1 MCESPVNEEST
12 LQLQENVMMV
22 LAVTWIANSGH
33 ENEVAEIFT
42 KLQAAS
48 RQEPGCL
55 MYIVHR
61 HKDDPRHFFIYE
73 QYRDDA
79 ALQAHRDSP
88 HFQEYAVKAL
98 KDIGVRK
105 QGDLYMPLTA

>member
-1 MCESPVNEEST
+1 M
-12 LQLQENVMMV
+12 LV
-22 LAVTWIANSGH
+22 LAVTWMANAGH
-33 ENEVAEIFT
+33 ENEVAEIFI

-61 HKDDPRHFFIYE
+61 HQTEPQHFFIYE
-73 QYRDDA
+73 QYRDEA
-79 ALQAHRDSP
+79 ALKAHHNTP

-98 KDIGVRK
+98 GNIGERTR
-105 QGDLYMPLTA
+105 GDLFSPLTDD

>member
-1 MCESPVNEEST
+1 M
-12 LQLQENVMMV
+12 LV
-22 LAVTWIANSGH
+22 LAVTWMANPGH

-73 QYRDDA
+73 QYRDEA
-79 ALQAHRDSP
+79 ALQAHRNTP
-88 HFQEYAVKAL
+88 HFQQYALKAL
-98 KDIGVRK
+98 GSIGERT
-105 QGDLYMPLTA
+105 QGDLYSPLTAD

>member
-1 MCESPVNEEST
+1 MI
-12 LQLQENVMMV
+12 V
-22 LAVTWIANSGH
+22 LAVTWVANPGH
-33 ENEVAEIFT
+33 EGEVAGIFA

-73 QYRDDA
+73 QYRNDA
-79 ALQAHRDSP
+79 ALQAHRDSA
-88 HFQEYAVKAL
+88 HFQEYAVKGL

-105 QGDLYMPLTA
+105 QGDLYTPLTKD

>member
-1 MCESPVNEEST
+1 M
-12 LQLQENVMMV
+12 LA
-22 LAVTWIANSGH
+22 LAVTWMANPGH

-42 KLQAAS
+42 NLQAAS

-73 QYRDDA
+73 QYRDEA
-79 ALQAHRDSP
+79 SLEAHRNTP
-88 HFQEYAVKAL
+88 HFQELAIKAL
-98 KDIGVRK
+98 ANIGERK
-105 QGDLYMPLTA
+105 QGNLYSLLTAN

>member
-1 MCESPVNEEST
+1 MV
-12 LQLQENVMMV
+12 V
-22 LAVTWIANSGH
+22 LAVTWMANPGH
-33 ENEVAEIFT
+33 EVEVAEIFA

-61 HKDDPRHFFIYE
+61 HRTDSRRFFIYE

-79 ALQAHRDSP
+79 ALEAHRRSS
-88 HFQEYAVKAL
+88 HFQEYAIDAL
-98 KDIGVRK
+98 KDIGERK
-105 QGDLYMPLTA
+105 EGELYSPLSGD

>member
-1 MCESPVNEEST
+1 M
-12 LQLQENVMMV
+12 LV
-22 LAVTWIANSGH
+22 LAVTWMANPGH

-73 QYRDDA
+73 QYRDEA
-79 ALQAHRDSP
+79 ALKAHRDTP
-88 HFQEYAVKAL
+88 HFQVYAIKRL
-98 KDIGVRK
+98 GNIGERK
-105 QGDLYMPLTA
+105 QGDLYSPLTAD